1 MTKLSSFYCVTTE
14 NNVFTLFLK
23 SISFKENETL
33 FGYKFGLNTNNKL
46 FRLLL
51 MNQRF
56 LILFVKLD
64 IGFA

>member
-33 FGYKFGLNTNNKL
+33 FGYKFGLNTKL